1 MNNEKL
7 VALVMIIA
15 LTLAVGIAAIG
26 VAEGRHHI
34 ALAAIKA
41 QKGGHKTDINIR
53 DQTNSGDNTL
63 GQR

>member
-1 MNNEKL
+1 
-7 VALVMIIA
+7 MIIA
-15 LTLAVGIAAIG
+15 LTLTVGIAAIG
-26 VAEGRHHI
+26 VAEGGHHI